1 MGYSARM
8 CGRYILAETQN
19 FERATGLSHIKWSF
33 EVSYNVAPTQ
43 PVPVVRSS
51 AGRREGLM
59 LRWGLIPY
67 MARGVAP
74 QYSTI
79 NATIERLETGA
90 AWRGPWRR
98 GQRCIQLCAGFYEWH
113 LTDAGRKQPFFIH
126 LADHEVFGFA
136 GIWDRSVSENGAPI
150 ESCATI
156 TMPAN
161 ELMREIHNTGAH
173 PYRMPAILAPRDFE
187 AWLEADTEDARALLR
202 PYPAEFMVAHAVS
215 TSVNS
220 PQNNGPE
227 LIEPIPLEADRPE
240 PAPETLDLFASAGIE

>member
-1 MGYSARM
+1 M
-8 CGRYILAETQN
+8 CGRYILAEAEN
-19 FERATGLSHIKWSF
+19 FERAARLSHIQWSF

-43 PVPVVRSS
+43 PVPVVRSR

-67 MARGVAP
+67 SARGVPP

-90 AWRGPWRR
+90 AWREPWRR

-126 LADHEVFGFA
+126 LADQEVFGFA
-136 GIWDRSVSENGAPI
+136 AIWDRSVSDNGAAI
-150 ESCATI
+150 ESCATL

-173 PYRMPAILAPRDFE
+173 PYRMPAILAARDFQ
-187 AWLEADTEDARALLR
+187 AWLEADAEGAPALLR
-202 PYPAEFMVAHAVS
+202 PYPAELMAAHAVS
-215 TSVNS
+215 TSVNN
-220 PQNNGPE
+220 PQNDGPE
-227 LIEPIPLEADRPE
+227 LIEPTPLDFDRHE
-240 PAPETLDLFASAGIE
+240 PAPVTLGLFPSAGIE

>member
-1 MGYSARM
+1 M
-8 CGRYILAETQN
+8 CGRYILARVED
-19 FERATGLSHIKWSF
+19 FERAVPLTQVRWSF
-33 EVSYNVAPTQ
+33 EVSYNVAPSQ
-43 PVPVVRSS
+43 PVPVVRTRD
-51 AGRREGLM
+51 GVREGVM

-67 MARGVAP
+67 AAKGVP
-74 QYSTI
+74 PSYSTI
-79 NATIERLETGA
+79 NATIERLDTGA

-126 LADHEVFGFA
+126 LADHEIFGFA
-136 GIWDRSVSENGAPI
+136 GIWDRSVSDNGAAI

-173 PYRMPAILAPRDFE
+173 PHRMPAILAPSDFE
-187 AWLEADTEDARALLR
+187 AWLEADLGEASSLLK
-202 PYPAEFMVAHAVS
+202 PYPAELMVAHAVS
-215 TSVNS
+215 TRVNS

-227 LIEPIPLEADRPE
+227 LIEPVQLDSDRHE
-240 PAPETLDLFASAGIE
+240 RVPATLDLFPSAGVK